1 MTTLS
6 KEAIEFLGNIPQ
18 PLFKYRQWT
27 EPYAEKQYQRRILTD
42 NELYLA
48 SAEQFNDP
56 FDATL
61 PFKYREDQLTPD
73 NIFLK
78 LWQSGRELFPG
89 LSEPELMQKCYEQQ
103 QSGRFESGAYWKEN
117 YEKFKED
124 NFKNFGIL
132 SLTSKKDNLL
142 MWSHYA
148 NSHKGFCIGF
158 DKYHLWD
165 LIGGTLGPVMYQTE
179 FPTAGLFDENET
191 ALTTLIM
198 TKSPEWEYE
207 DEYRF
212 SKVFAAKQIFQ
223 FPSEAVLEIVLGYK
237 MPNEEKDAIVAL
249 AKEKFPNAKLF
260 QSQMSLEKFKLDM
273 IPIL

>member
-1 MTTLS
+1 M
-6 KEAIEFLGNIPQ
+6 EFLENIPQ
-18 PLFKYRQWT
+18 PLYKYRLWT
-27 EPYAEKQYQRRILTD
+27 EPNSETQYQRRILTE
-42 NELYLA
+42 NEIFLA

-56 FDATL
+56 FDATI
-61 PFKYREDQLTPD
+61 PYKYREDHLTPE

-78 LWQSGRELFPG
+78 LWQLGKEMF
-89 LSEPELMQKCYEQQ
+89 PELSDEQLMHKCYQQ
-103 QSGRFESGAYWKEN
+103 QHSGHFENGTYWKEN
-117 YEKFKED
+117 YEDYKQ
-124 NFKNFGIL
+124 NNYKNFGIF

-148 NSHKGFCIGF
+148 NSHRGFCVGF
-158 DKYHLWD
+158 DKFHLWN
-165 LIGGTLGPVMYQTE
+165 LIGGMLGPVMYQSE
-179 FPTAGLFDENET
+179 FPTVGLFDENSM
-191 ALTTLIM
+191 ALTNLIM

-212 SKVFAAKQIFQ
+212 TKAYAAKQIFNFQ
-223 FPSEAVLEIVLGYK
+223 NEAVLEIVLGYK
-237 MPNEEKDAIVAL
+237 MPEEEKNAIVIL